1 MSPITELIGGAK
13 AYGWGSISAG
23 IPAFESIATVT
34 VGSGG
39 ASNIE
44 FTSIPATYQHLEIRG
59 ILRDNRSIGSNI
71 WWSDLF
77 VEMGNGSID
86 TGSNYNMHRIWGDGG
101 SVSSSDSISQTK
113 VNWWECVPNTQ
124 YIAANIFNTTVI
136 SILDYA
142 NTNKYKTI
150 RGLMGFDSN
159 TVQSRIQFGSG
170 LWRSTSAVT
179 NIRISTSA
187 TLQQYSQLAL
197 YGIKGAA

>member
-1 MSPITELIGGAK
+1 MNILGIIASSKLGVD
-13 AYGWGSISAG
+13 AG
-23 IPAFESIATVT
+23 DFESIATVS

-39 ASNIE
+39 AADVE

-77 VEMGNGSID
+77 VQMGNGSID
-86 TGSNYNMHRIWGDGG
+86 TGSNYAMHRIWGENGG
-101 SVSSSDSISQTK
+101 TPGSGESTSQTK
-113 VNWWECVPNTQ
+113 INWWECVPNTQ
-124 YIAANIFNTTVI
+124 YIAADIFNGTVI

-142 NTNKYKTI
+142 NTNKFKTV

-159 TVQSRIQFGSG
+159 SVQSRPQFASG

-197 YGIKGAA
+197 YGIRSA

>member
-1 MSPITELIGGAK
+1 MTPISLGIFA
-13 AYGWGSISAG
+13 SANQS
-23 IPAFESIATVT
+23 AAATSFESIATVT

-39 ASNIE
+39 ASNVE

-59 ILRDNRSIGSNI
+59 ILRDNRSIGSGI

-86 TGSNYNMHRIWGDGG
+86 TGSNYAMHRLYGDGG
-101 SVSSSDSISQTK
+101 SAGASNSTSQTK
-113 VNWWECVPNTQ
+113 INWWECVPNTQ
-124 YIAANIFNTTVI
+124 YIAASIFNGTVI

-142 NTNKYKTI
+142 NTNKFKTV

-159 TVQSRIQFGSG
+159 SVQSRIQFASG

-197 YGIKGAA
+197 YGIKGVA